1 MELNINMDNNEY
13 KQKYQK
19 QLFFG
24 NIMGGKEDD
33 NEYENEEGEQQKQ
46 ESEGEEESSY
56 SENRTINSI
65 ILELGDIIEIVSPT
79 NPELNNTT
87 SIITYIDS
95 EKIKLLNVANY
106 HLHQLN
112 ITENGRFSDESIT
125 EINLLNRSSEKGYAR
140 QNNLLPTTWVDIY
153 FGGEIPM
160 IITGEITNL
169 EEDMIEI
176 TTYPEVKTIYINFEY
191 QGIPE
196 NIPLE
201 KIVIRQKPE
210 SLDTNIQEKR
220 MERMPESSEIETG
233 IDADIVLPEKDESL
247 ASIVYTEVGES
258 IIQIPDSAVPD
269 ENIRETLNDLYID
282 ANSIIFGPRLG
293 EITQYIEVPDSEKRY
308 TIDIQVNDFMDELL
322 STIPNY
328 QRTPIV
334 MDNISR
340 IIDRFKELRSH
351 YSKFDN
357 NSNVYDYRTVGAY
370 YKPIIEHITNLD
382 QKLQWVLPVV
392 SNRRNI
398 YNVQSNSEDSDE
410 IPEDDNTIDVIYNNS
425 ESSIIEIYNLQN
437 DYYKNKLQDQIMYYN
452 NIQRRIYELLKSYQ
466 PPINKK
472 GFLLNT
478 NVMTNMDTIID
489 NLDDFYSHAIHID
502 NPNKKIEKMYIEKK
516 QYVIQHFTTGLSKPQ
531 QNTTKTGTY
540 QYNMLEVVPND
551 EMTMKSIILLP
562 ESVVRFSKVGLPM
575 TNILKKSEIHANYL
589 LLFRLFR
596 KKTNITSH
604 VIDDLNKEIDYE
616 TMEKDKQISFL
627 NGIHEFSLDPDLNR
641 ELNNINGENDDEK
654 MKKFLEVV
662 IPKTRYLIKKS
673 LPYIKDKLSLVNIV
687 EELEPFLVYNQDIT
701 YKQYLEIRHIIK
713 ERIKDIK
720 IQFQKKSSEYSLV
733 RNAKYNVQNK
743 QNTILQ
749 LMTEKQEFIDQLF
762 LAYKVLNKDKQRIQS
777 GQVSAQELITE
788 IINVDYGN
796 IYTNMISSLLLSLMT
811 PTSLIEVLSKPK
823 IVDMTELEKIKPSD
837 CSIRYLAKKY
847 TSIRELQKDNNSED
861 VFYDEDF
868 DDTPYSILKKYE
880 KQQKSM
886 SPKLFFEFLSEN
898 LIQKHECPEDAVI
911 NLTTTLISKKKKVID
926 GNYAILEIRPTLMK
940 NTDES
945 KLSDKEKIAIQTE
958 SDIRKK
964 TEYYVRRK
972 NNWIRDDSIDTE
984 AFIDNNKL
992 FCNIS
997 ATCFKNTENNVC
1009 ETVNDTS
1016 IRMKEIAKK
1025 KMLNEF
1031 DKRYEINIEEIEK
1044 ELNYKFEMF
1053 LKNAK
1058 KIQLIKEIEL
1068 YKTNN
1073 LQFEL
1078 GRFATNTDDILQSP
1092 FLKLRDLIFGQEDF
1106 TKKQYDICRFVDNFC
1121 REPMVAELEEN
1132 ANWLYCRETNTKLIP
1147 NSLYQLSLAFV
1158 LGGNDGVQYSKRL
1171 DDLCHSVGIL
1181 SNDGDSIVDKHS
1193 GYVLRK
1199 IDFSSEEGF
1208 DEAGFRI
1215 DTHAIM
1221 EKDVGTVIAEAIQKN
1236 KKPVFEN
1243 ETSEIIY
1250 NVFSTI
1256 CFNIDIPSE
1265 KILDFVMHTSEML
1278 IHKNILKEDVYE
1290 KRSAKQEKE
1299 KGKRLQPYLK
1309 YRNETMIFIIASVVL
1324 IAIQTATPSFQTK
1337 KTFPGCIRS
1346 FSGFP
1351 SDGGVEDMT
1360 GIKYIACVLN
1370 KTKDSIPPWDAI
1382 KKYNI
1387 EVIMKRMKDIIENYI
1402 MKISHISELY
1412 TIKREYLLLNP
1423 ESSTPQEHSISKWYH
1438 FLPPVIQFKITN
1450 SMTTVS
1456 NDFKT
1461 ELLDVLRKGDARQ
1474 FKMVHVLKGKIL
1486 RYGYGIIEYI
1496 NRIVASKTLILK
1508 TMSDIPFIE
1517 NACCNETDM
1526 TNPKTYFNETE
1537 NDKNIGMF
1545 SKIVE
1550 KITQVLKDVESLS
1563 TAALLYDPRMSGMK
1577 YPEISTGIS
1586 EDTIYQTIIHYCN
1599 FDRELPIPTDFE
1611 SIISSKIPQ
1620 YNRKWSM
1627 SEKIEFF
1634 KRNGKR
1640 YTIDT
1645 LHQIMKIVFTNNLVV
1660 VENPIKMT
1668 QIDIFKDVLDKLNT
1682 ENSIVF
1688 EEILR
1693 EKINKVLDKYDP
1705 KKMIDTNFVSIDL
1718 ENLKKY
1724 LEFTNKKMLDKIMD
1738 FFNRYG
1744 NLSNRNYSKFGNF
1757 LDNIIKYENTTGS
1770 QQIRNTQFIE
1780 NIIYFISK
1788 VYPNS
1793 LMTKN
1798 YFYSRVPDHWELSSA
1813 HTSDII
1819 NYIKKYYENI
1829 EKFRSDNVLM
1839 ELFKEIDLRLNDVY
1853 LFVKNIP
1860 IYSEITKI
1868 IDDPEEGKKQHHFY
1882 SLFDKD
1888 TINGLYKYC
1897 IFSSIYE
1904 YIVATDDI
1912 DLLRAD
1918 VQELK
1923 NNRRNRITEDINE
1936 SNILRTIPID
1946 TRENDDLTENDN
1958 ELQEYQI
1965 NIGNTQELK
1974 ERVCSL
1980 LLVIL
1985 DVEIE
1990 NKDVVLN
1997 LTYEQIKSKVD
2008 RSKEKEKRGIIR
2020 NLGNMA
2026 DEERVVENMLKNL
2039 RIGRWN
2045 VGQQKGLF
2053 QYDKDTYDREMKEK
2067 VMADLEDIEIET
2079 NEENATM
2086 EFGNPNIALGVEDLE
2101 NQEELEAQEEE
2112 ERDIYI
2118 LRQAGENYM
2127 DGVYYDEDRDDED
2140 FQDD

>member
-1 MELNINMDNNEY
+1 MDLNFNMDNNEY

-24 NIMGGKEDD
+24 NIMGG
-33 NEYENEEGEQQKQ
+33 NEERELEGGETDGEPEGESSDSENETRERQT
-46 ESEGEEESSY
+46 
-56 SENRTINSI
+56 NNNI

-79 NPELNNTT
+79 NPGLNNTT

-95 EKIKLLNVANY
+95 EKIKILNVANY
-106 HLHQLN
+106 YLHQLN
-112 ITENGRFSDESIT
+112 ITENGRISDESIT

-140 QNNLLPTTWVDIY
+140 QNNLLPKTWVDIY

-176 TTYPEVKTIYINFEY
+176 TTYPELRTIYINFEY

-210 SLDTNIQEKR
+210 SLDTNVQEKI
-220 MERMPESSEIETG
+220 MERIPETTETG
-233 IDADIVLPEKDESL
+233 TGSETDIVLPEKDESL

-269 ENIRETLNDLYID
+269 ANIRETLNDLYID

-370 YKPIIEHITNLD
+370 YKPIIDHIVNLD
-382 QKLQWVLPVV
+382 QKLPWVLPVV
-392 SNRRNI
+392 SIRRNMYDI
-398 YNVQSNSEDSDE
+398 RGIDEDSNE
-410 IPEDDNTIDVIYNNS
+410 FPEDVINRNYS
-425 ESSIIEIYNLQN
+425 FVSKICNLQN
-437 DYYKNKLQDQIMYYN
+437 DYYKNKLQDQTTYYN
-452 NIQRRIYELLKSYQ
+452 NIQQRIYNLLKGYQ

-472 GFLLNT
+472 GFLLNA
-478 NVMTNMDTIID
+478 NVMTHMDTIID
-489 NLDDFYSHAIHID
+489 NLEDFYSHVIGID
-502 NPNKKIEKMYIEKK
+502 NSNKKTENIYIKKK

-531 QNTTKTGTY
+531 PNITKTGTS
-540 QYNMLEVVPND
+540 QYNMLEVVPNE
-551 EMTMKSIILLP
+551 EMTMKSIMLLP
-562 ESVVRFSKVGLPM
+562 NSVVRFSKVGLPM

-616 TMEKDKQISFL
+616 TMDKDKQISFL
-627 NGIHEFSLDPDLNR
+627 NGIHEFSLDPELNR
-641 ELNNINGENDDEK
+641 ELNNINDENNDEK

-687 EELEPFLVYNQDIT
+687 EELEPFLVYNEDIT
-701 YKQYLEIRHIIK
+701 YKQYLEIRHVIK

-733 RNAKYNVQNK
+733 RNTKYNVQKK
-743 QNTILQ
+743 QNMILQ

-811 PTSLIEVLSKPK
+811 PTSLIEALSKPK

-837 CSIRYLAKKY
+837 CSRRYLAKKY

-898 LIQKHECPEDAVI
+898 LIQKHECPENAVI
-911 NLTTTLISKKKKVID
+911 GLTTTLIAKKKKVVD

-964 TEYYVRRK
+964 TEYYIRRK
-972 NNWIRDDSIDTE
+972 NNWIRDDSINSKS
-984 AFIDNNKL
+984 FIDNNNL

-1009 ETVNDTS
+1009 ETVNDAS
-1016 IRMKEIAKK
+1016 VRMKEIAKK
-1025 KMLNEF
+1025 KMFNEF
-1031 DKRYEINIEEIEK
+1031 DKRYEINVEEIEK

-1058 KIQLIKEIEL
+1058 KIQIIKEIQL

-1078 GRFATNTDDILQSP
+1078 GRFASNTDDILQSP

-1132 ANWLYCRETNTKLIP
+1132 ANWLYCRETNTKLMP
-1147 NSLYQLSLAFV
+1147 NSLYQLALAFV
-1158 LGGNDGVQYSKRL
+1158 LGGNDGVQYSKKL

-1181 SNDGDSIVDKHS
+1181 SNDGDSIVDKYS

-1309 YRNETMIFIIASVVL
+1309 YRNETMIFIIACVVL
-1324 IAIQTATPSFQTK
+1324 ISIQTATPSFQTK
-1337 KTFPGCIRS
+1337 KTFPGCVRS

-1351 SDGGVEDMT
+1351 FDGGVEDMT

-1370 KTKDSIPPWDAI
+1370 KTKDSIPPWDSI
-1382 KKYNI
+1382 KKYNV

-1438 FLPPVIQFKITN
+1438 FLPPVVQFNISN

-1508 TMSDIPFIE
+1508 TMSDIPFLE
-1517 NACCNETDM
+1517 NACCNENDM

-1550 KITQVLKDVESLS
+1550 KIAQVLKDVESLS
-1563 TAALLYDPRMSGMK
+1563 TAALLYDPRMTGMK
-1577 YPEISTGIS
+1577 YPEISSGIS
-1586 EDTIYQTIIHYCN
+1586 EDTIYETIIHYCN
-1599 FDRELPIPTDFE
+1599 FDKDLPIPKDFE

-1645 LHQIMKIVFTNNLVV
+1645 LHQIMKIVFTNNLVTI
-1660 VENPIKMT
+1660 ENPIKMT
-1668 QIDIFKDVLDKLNT
+1668 QIDIFKDVLDKLDS

-1693 EKINKVLDKYDP
+1693 EKIHKVLDNYDP
-1705 KKMIDTNFVSIDL
+1705 KKMIDTGFVSIEL

-1724 LEFTNKKMLDKIMD
+1724 LEFTNIKMLDKITD

-1757 LDNIIKYENTTGS
+1757 LDNIINYESTGS
-1770 QQIRNTQFIE
+1770 PQIRNTQFID

-1798 YFYSRVPDHWELSSA
+1798 EFYSRVPQHWELSAA
-1813 HTSDII
+1813 HMNDIKTYI
-1819 NYIKKYYENI
+1819 NKYYENI
-1829 EKFRSDNVLM
+1829 EKFRTDNVLM
-1839 ELFKEIDLRLNDVY
+1839 KLFKDIDLRLNDVY

-1860 IYSEITKI
+1860 MYSEITKI

-1904 YIVATDDI
+1904 YIIATDDADI
-1912 DLLRAD
+1912 VRAD
-1918 VQELK
+1918 VQEIK
-1923 NNRRNRITEDINE
+1923 KNRRNLIAEDMDE
-1936 SNILRTIPID
+1936 SNLLRTIPVNTMD
-1946 TRENDDLTENDN
+1946 NDDLAENDN

-1965 NIGNTQELK
+1965 NVGNTQELK

-1990 NKDVVLN
+1990 NKEVLN

-2008 RSKEKEKRGIIR
+2008 RSKEKEKRSIIR
-2020 NLGNMA
+2020 NLGNMT

-2053 QYDKDTYDREMKEK
+2053 QYDKNTHDREMKEK
-2067 VMADLEDIEIET
+2067 AMTDLEDIEMEAT
-2079 NEENATM
+2079 DENATM
-2086 EFGNPNIALGVEDLE
+2086 EFGNQNIALGIEDLE
-2101 NQEELEAQEEE
+2101 NQAELDAEEEE
-2112 ERDIYI
+2112 ERDIYT

-2140 FQDD
+2140 FQED